1 MKRQNKV
8 NIDFSSRADL
18 RECLDRAAH
27 ILLQNSKVLAGID
40 QDRTVQRKTRLAL
53 LRLSSLIKRRWK
65 ESLNEGTRVE
75 LRIFLE
81 NMRMDSIHLLR
92 ALSDKRLV
100 KALQLPTLRE
110 DIRHELH
117 QFLNAQSKLSN
128 DLRTLS
134 SSIPSV
140 VAALQ
145 LSGKRGHSGPFA
157 AVQVSPKVLV
167 SIYGRK
173 LFTELGITKR
183 APSPRRE
190 MFVDFLDSIWTMA
203 TGGSDVEDDW
213 STSVK
218 IAALQ
223 RGAGSSPAA
232 HLSARFEAGD
242 FVQDL
247 LRNLG
252 IGRARGALIAPNTSC

>member
-1 MKRQNKV
+1 MKQMNRAAN
-8 NIDFSSRADL
+8 DFSSRDDL
-18 RECLDRAAH
+18 RECLDRAAR
-27 ILLQNSKVLAGID
+27 ILLNNSKVLSGIN
-40 QDRTVQRKTRLAL
+40 QDCTVQRRTRLAL
-53 LRLSSLIKRRWK
+53 LRLSSLIRRRWK
-65 ESLNEGTRVE
+65 ESLNEGTRAE
-75 LRIFLE
+75 LRIFIE
-81 NMRMDSIHLLR
+81 NVRSDSIHLSQS
-92 ALSDKRLV
+92 LSDKRLV
-100 KALQLPTLRE
+100 KAFQLPTLRE
-110 DIRHELH
+110 DTRHKLH
-117 QFLNAQSKLSN
+117 QFLNAQSKLGN
-128 DLRTLS
+128 DLQTLS
-134 SSIPSV
+134 SLMPSV

-213 STSVK
+213 STPVK

-223 RGAGSSPAA
+223 RETGVGAGA

-252 IGRARGALIAPNTSC
+252 IGRGGP

>member
-1 MKRQNKV
+1 M
-8 NIDFSSRADL
+8 SSISFLTPNDL
-18 RECLDRAAH
+18 
-27 ILLQNSKVLAGID
+27 QS
-40 QDRTVQRKTRLAL
+40 
-53 LRLSSLIKRRWK
+53 LSSW
-65 ESLNEGTRVE
+65 
-75 LRIFLE
+75 
-81 NMRMDSIHLLR
+81 
-92 ALSDKRLV
+92 
-100 KALQLPTLRE
+100 
-110 DIRHELH
+110 
-117 QFLNAQSKLSN
+117 
-128 DLRTLS
+128 
-134 SSIPSV
+134 IPSIL
-140 VAALQ
+140 AALQ

-157 AVQVSPKVLV
+157 AVKVSPKILV

-183 APSPRRE
+183 APSPGRE
-190 MFVDFLDSIWTMA
+190 MFVDFLDSIWTLA

-223 RGAGSSPAA
+223 RGRSGRGA

-252 IGRARGALIAPNTSC
+252 IGRGGP